1 MNSNILK
8 IFGFTALA
16 ISGMMAG
23 AVETTVE
30 SSTILGTKRVEYT
43 TEKESATEKEFP
55 AAVPWLKA
63 VDKDMPVSELITTGL
78 AEGDQIQVYDLEK
91 KAYYSW
97 QYGKNKDDKLEWI
110 GAKLT
115 DGEEVSPDPTTYT
128 LKRGTAF
135 WYKPSKNNEN
145 GAYTQVG
152 LSGSAITTQIN
163 GAEGASLF
171 KPVHN
176 LLINPK
182 YAEFNIKS
190 ISGAKQDDV
199 IVLASDGTRYRFNG
213 EWGQDIDKEVTQF
226 GVTVK
231 QRVFAAIGEDGVGNG
246 KVPAG
251 TAFWYLNAGKDKP
264 TINW

>member
-23 AVETTVE
+23 AAETTVE
-30 SSTILGTKRVEYT
+30 SSTILGTKRVECKA
-43 TEKESATEKEFP
+43 EKESATEKEFP

-63 VDKDMPVSELITTGL
+63 ANEDMPVSELITTGL
-78 AEGDQIQVYDLEK
+78 AEGDQIQVYDLNE

-97 QYGKNKDDKLEWI
+97 QYSKNEDGKLEWV

-115 DGEEVSPDPTTYT
+115 GDGEEVSPDPTKYT

-182 YAEFNIKS
+182 YAEFDITTQ

-199 IVLASDGTRYRFNG
+199 IALASDGTRYRFNG
-213 EWGQDIDKEVTQF
+213 KWGQDIDTEVTQF
-226 GVTVK
+226 GVTVTQK
-231 QRVFAAIGEDGVGNG
+231 VFKVIGENKGII
-246 KVPAG
+246 PAG
-251 TAFWYLNAGKDKP
+251 TAFWYLSAGKDGP

>member
-30 SSTILGTKRVEYT
+30 SSTILGTKRVECV
-43 TEKESATEKEFP
+43 EGVDSP

-63 VDKDMPVSELITTGL
+63 ANEDMPVSELITTGL
-78 AEGDQIQVYDLEK
+78 AEGDQIQVYDLVK

-97 QYGKNKDDKLEWI
+97 HYTG
-110 GAKLT
+110 GAWVGDALT
-115 DGEEVSPDPTTYT
+115 GEEKASPDPTTYT
-128 LKRGTAF
+128 LKRGMAF
-135 WYKPSKNNEN
+135 WYTPSKNNEN

>member
-43 TEKESATEKEFP
+43 TEKESATETEFP

-63 VDKDMPVSELITTGL
+63 ANEDMPVSELITTGL
-78 AEGDQIQVYDLEK
+78 AEGDQIQVYDLVK

-97 QYGKNKDDKLEWI
+97 HYTG
-110 GAKLT
+110 GAWVGDNLT
-115 DGEEVSPDPTTYT
+115 NGDEVPSADEYT

-135 WYKPSKNNEN
+135 WYKPSENNEN

-182 YAEFNIKS
+182 YAEFDIKS

-213 EWGQDIDKEVTQF
+213 KWGQDIDKEVTQF

-231 QRVFAAIGEDGVGNG
+231 QKVFAAIGEDGVGNG

>member
-8 IFGFTALA
+8 IFGFTAFA

-43 TEKESATEKEFP
+43 TEKESATVKEFP

-63 VDKDMPVSELITTGL
+63 ANEDMPVSELITTGL
-78 AEGDQIQVYDLEK
+78 AEGDQIQVYDLNE

-97 QYGKNKDDKLEWI
+97 HYSN
-110 GAKLT
+110 GAWVGDALT
-115 DGEEVSPDPTTYT
+115 DGGNVPSADKYT

-182 YAEFNIKS
+182 YAEFDIKS

-231 QRVFAAIGEDGVGNG
+231 QKVFAAIGEDGVGNG

>member
-8 IFGFTALA
+8 IFGFTAFA

-23 AVETTVE
+23 AAETTVE
-30 SSTILGTKRVEYT
+30 SSTILGTKRIECVEGVD
-43 TEKESATEKEFP
+43 SP

-63 VDKDMPVSELITTGL
+63 ANEDMPVSELITTGL
-78 AEGDQIQVYDLEK
+78 AEGDQIQVYDLVK

-97 QYGKNKDDKLEWI
+97 HYVN
-110 GAKLT
+110 GAWVGDALT
-115 DGEEVSPDPTTYT
+115 DGGNVPSADEYT

-135 WYKPSKNNEN
+135 WYTPSENNKN

-182 YAEFNIKS
+182 YAEFDITS

-199 IVLASDGTRYRFNG
+199 IALASDGTRYRFYG
-213 EWGQDIDKEVTQF
+213 KWGQDIDTEVTQF
-226 GVTVK
+226 GVTVTQK
-231 QRVFAAIGEDGVGNG
+231 VFKVIGKDEGII
-246 KVPAG
+246 PAG

>member
-23 AVETTVE
+23 AAETTVE
-30 SSTILGTKRVEYT
+30 SSTILGTKRVECV
-43 TEKESATEKEFP
+43 EGVDSP

-63 VDKDMPVSELITTGL
+63 ANEDMPVSELITTGL
-78 AEGDQIQVYDLEK
+78 AEGDQIQVYDLVK

-97 QYGKNKDDKLEWI
+97 HYTG
-110 GAKLT
+110 GAWVGDNLT
-115 DGEEVSPDPTTYT
+115 NGDEVPSADEYT

-135 WYKPSKNNEN
+135 WYTPSKNNEN

-182 YAEFNIKS
+182 YAEFDIKS

-199 IVLASDGTRYRFNG
+199 IALASDGTRYRFNG
-213 EWGQDIDKEVTQF
+213 GSWGQDIDKEVTQF
-226 GVTVK
+226 GVTFK
-231 QRVFAAIGEDGVGNG
+231 QIEFKAIGKDEGII
-246 KVPAG
+246 PAG